1 MLYMSYKPNC
11 LNWGLKHT
19 FVIHISE
26 LLLDSSKL
34 RDRVTVPLPKLTLG
48 LCFPEGGSQSLQLV
62 FRLIDEDGVE
72 EEDPPTLPDFFFAAV
87 LCFSVALAATL
98 KAWAAVLQRTSSMV
112 FLEGLNRM
120 M

>member
-1 MLYMSYKPNC
+1 MELMKQ
-11 LNWGLKHT
+11 KFDTHT
-19 FVIHISE
+19 VYANHIRE

-34 RDRVTVPLPKLTLG
+34 KDRVTVPLPKLTLG
-48 LCFPEGGSQSLQLV
+48 LCFPEVGSQSLPLV
-62 FRLIDEDGVE
+62 FRLMDEDGVE
-72 EEDPPTLPDFFFAAV
+72 AEDPPMLLDFFLAAV

-98 KAWAAVLQRTSSMV
+98 KAWAAVLHRTSSMV

>member
-1 MLYMSYKPNC
+1 M
-11 LNWGLKHT
+11 T
-19 FVIHISE
+19 FVIHMRE

-34 RDRVTVPLPKLTLG
+34 KDRVTVPLPKLTLG
-48 LCFPEGGSQSLQLV
+48 LLFPAGASQSLQLV
-62 FRLIDEDGVE
+62 FRLMDEDGVE
-72 EEDPPTLPDFFFAAV
+72 DAEPAMLPDFFFEAV

-98 KAWAAVLQRTSSMV
+98 KAWAAVLQRTSSIV